1 MVFFFFLFCQQEEIQ
16 TKVIETRQNSF
27 SFWAQLGY
35 RCAFTECCIC
45 RMPLY
50 KLRNTL
56 LPECVMSEQVKVFN
70 QSKSMVNIM
79 ECFCRE
85 VLVADLERRSI
96 GGETPRYLPGCLLLA
111 TIVSD
116 IHMRLK

>member
-1 MVFFFFLFCQQEEIQ
+1 
-16 TKVIETRQNSF
+16 
-27 SFWAQLGY
+27 
-35 RCAFTECCIC
+35 
-45 RMPLY
+45 MPLY

-56 LPECVMSEQVKVFN
+56 LPECVMSEQVKVIN

-96 GGETPRYLPGCLLLA
+96 GDETPRYLPGCLLLA